1 MSIIT
6 LSHGSGGNA
15 THQLIEDIFYKYFYN
30 DILLQKNDSSVIPHV
45 KGKIAVTTNSFVVDP
60 IFFNGGDIG
69 KLSVCRTVNDLAMS
83 GAKPLYITAGF
94 IIEEGFKINDLE
106 IVVESMA
113 VTAKMAKV
121 KIVAGDIKVVEK
133 GSADQIY
140 INTTGI
146 GVIKKDI
153 YLSGKNAK
161 PGDKVIISGTL
172 GDHGVSIL
180 SKRENIEFHES
191 IKSDC
196 ALLNDFIERI
206 LDASRQIRLLRSP
219 TRGGLAATLN
229 QIAKHSQNSIVLQQE
244 AIPVKDD
251 VRRMCE
257 VLDLDSLYI
266 NNEGKV
272 VIIVPDKEAQ
282 KVLKAMEK
290 HPLGKDAKIIG
301 EIIKDDKNDVI
312 LKTKTGEKRIL
323 NMNKSGLLLRI

>member
-30 DILLQKNDSSVIPHV
+30 DILLQKNESSVIPHV
-45 KGKIAVTTNSFVVDP
+45 KGKIAVTTNSFVVSP

-153 YLSGKNAK
+153 YLSGKNVK

-172 GDHGVSIL
+172 GDHGISIL
-180 SKRENIEFHES
+180 AKRENVESHES

-206 LDASRQIRLLRSP
+206 LDASRQIRSLRSP
-219 TRGGLAATLN
+219 TRGGLTATLN
-229 QIAKHSQNSIVLQQE
+229 QIAKQCQNSIVLQQE

-251 VRRMCE
+251 IKRICE
-257 VLDLDSLYI
+257 LLDLDPLYI

-272 VIIVPDKEAQ
+272 VVIVSDKEAQ
-282 KVLKAMEK
+282 KVLRAMEN
-290 HPLGKDAKIIG
+290 HPLGKEAKIIG

-312 LKTKTGEKRIL
+312 LKSKTGETRIL
-323 NMNKSGLLLRI
+323 HMHKSELFSRI